1 MNREIKFRGKR
12 MDNDEWVYGG
22 YFKNTEEDYVNHY
35 IFTFEN
41 GAVPVHKGT
50 IGQFTGIKDKN
61 KIEIFEGDILNKK
74 IELEGGIENKL
85 VVVYGEAG
93 FYLKNI
99 GASIGVSP
107 IYLKQYWMNSYE
119 VIGNNIDN
127 HKLLIN

>member
-12 MDNDEWVYGG
+12 FDNNEWVYGG
-22 YFKNTEEDYVNHY
+22 YFKEPEEDCLIHY

-41 GAVPVHKGT
+41 GAIPVHKDT
-50 IGQFTGIKDKN
+50 IGEFTGLKDKN

-74 IELEGGIENKL
+74 IELEGGIENKW

-93 FYLKNI
+93 FDLKNI
-99 GASIGVSP
+99 GVSTGVSP
-107 IYLKQYWMNSYE
+107 IYLKQYWMHSYE